1 MRKILV
7 TGGAGFIGSNLCEE
21 LVKKE
26 NYVVCLDNFS
36 TGRIENIQGLLDN
49 NRFKLIEGD
58 IRNLDT
64 CLKAVNGVDVVF
76 HEAALGSIPRSID
89 DPITTNAVNIS
100 GFLNMLVA
108 AKNAKIDRFIF
119 AASSSAY
126 GDNETIPKVEDTIG
140 KPLSPYALTKYVDE
154 LYAHVFS
161 ITYGLKYIGIRYFNV
176 FGRRQDP
183 NSAYAAV
190 IPLFIKKILKHEQ
203 PIING
208 DGSNSRDFTYIDNI
222 IHINMLALETL
233 SPKAF
238 NQIYNGAGGENT
250 SVLELEQLI
259 TKNLSVYDNCID
271 CIVPIFGPNRIG
283 DIKHSK
289 ASISKA
295 KELLGYTPVCTFE
308 DGLKKTIYWYL
319 TNLKE

>member
-21 LVKKE
+21 LVKKG